1 MDQDGFIDINLL
13 LEHYDI
19 PSIEEEV
26 RELITLK
33 QGDILIFFGCLP
45 HCGGA
50 AHVMDNMRLHL
61 YAPIKKSPVMSGNV
75 VLVPSYSS
83 LDINMIAKK
92 AIK

>member
-13 LEHYDI
+13 LQHYDI

-33 QGDILIFFGCLP
+33 QGDILIFFCCLP

-61 YAPIKKSPVMSGNV
+61 YAPIKNSPVMSGDIV
-75 VLVPSYSS
+75 VVPSKSS
-83 LDINMIAKK
+83 LDFKMSKK
-92 AIK
+92 SPLT

>member
-1 MDQDGFIDINLL
+1 MDKDGFIDINELL
-13 LEHYDI
+13 KYYDI
-19 PSIEEEV
+19 PAIEKEE

-83 LDINMIAKK
+83 LDIKMIAKTE
-92 AIK
+92 IK